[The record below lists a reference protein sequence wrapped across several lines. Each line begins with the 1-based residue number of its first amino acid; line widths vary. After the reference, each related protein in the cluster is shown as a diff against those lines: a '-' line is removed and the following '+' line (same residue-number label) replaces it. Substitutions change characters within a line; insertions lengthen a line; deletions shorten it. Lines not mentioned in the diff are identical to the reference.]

1 MIGMV
6 RGIPRQAVAGSLD
19 MMNAALPQAFFHG
32 GDRII
37 IKQGREETARLPDD
51 GIDNGRQKRSV
62 VSFVDSSSWVYI
74 AVLILLV
81 AFSGFFSA
89 TETAFTTINRIRLK
103 TMAAAGSKRAAL
115 VLRMAEDYDRLLS
128 TILIGNNIVNIASAS
143 IATVVF
149 VRFLGDKGVT
159 ISTVVMTV
167 VVLIF
172 GEISP
177 KSLAKQ
183 NAESFAML
191 AAPLLRVFLVVFKP
205 LNWLFLQ
212 WKKLL
217 NRVFRPRADTGMTG
231 EELKVMVDEVQ
242 SGGSIDEHEGELI
255 RSAIEFN
262 DLDVEDI
269 LTPRVQVVAVEER
282 DTLEEISD
290 KFLQNGYSR
299 MLVYRH
305 TIDTLLGVIHE
316 KDFYTLLHE
325 GGMDLSAIIQEVPC
339 VPTGMKIS
347 ALLRQLQ
354 RDKAH
359 LAAVVDEFGGTCGIV
374 TMEDILEELV
384 GEIWDEH
391 DDVVEDIRPLPDGGF
406 CVKGDVRLD
415 DMLEF
420 FHIDKEYDVVSV
432 GGWAQQELGAVPQT
446 GDRFEA
452 EGLEVTITATE
463 MRRVTEI
470 LVRPAADEPREER
483 P

>member
-1 MIGMV
+1 M
-6 RGIPRQAVAGSLD
+6 D
-19 MMNAALPQAFFHG
+19 
-32 GDRII
+32 DR
-37 IKQGREETARLPDD
+37 
-51 GIDNGRQKRSV
+51 KRSV

-74 AVLILLV
+74 VILILLV

-149 VRFLGDKGVT
+149 VKFLGDKGVT

-191 AAPLLRVFLVVFKP
+191 AAPLLRVFLVLFKP

-325 GGMDLSAIIQEVPC
+325 GGTDLSAIIQEVPC

-452 EGLEVTITATE
+452 EGLAVTITATE

-470 LVRPAADEPREER
+470 LVRPAADEPQEER

>member
-1 MIGMV
+1 
-6 RGIPRQAVAGSLD
+6 

-205 LNWLFLQ
+205 LNWLFLV
-212 WKKLL
+212 LGVVL
-217 NRVFRPRADTGMTG
+217 SNVANRVFRPRADTGMTG